1 MTLLHVL
8 ADPAKGMTEAVEP
21 PLVSVL
27 IPAQNE
33 AENVGPLLAEIR
45 AALAGRYAYEVILVD
60 DASQDETYACALGT
74 GARIGCPLQVLR
86 HDRVAGQST
95 AVMTAARHARGRYL
109 VTIDGDGQND
119 PADIPDLIDA
129 ARRQISEDFCIA
141 GHRVAR
147 QDSAWKRLQSRIAN
161 RVRDALLH
169 DGVPDTGC
177 GLKLLPRVTF
187 LALPYFDHMH
197 RFLPAL
203 VRAHGGAV
211 AVVPVHHRPRLRGQ
225 SKYSAWNRAWAGII
239 DLLGVMWLQ
248 RRTRQVQVERA
259 ALIDSAS

>member
-1 MTLLHVL
+1 MKQQ
-8 ADPAKGMTEAVEP
+8 PSCIGMTVSASQGAER

-27 IPAQNE
+27 VPALNE
-33 AENVGPLLAEIR
+33 ADNIGILIVEIR
-45 AALAGRYAYEVILVD
+45 SALAGRFPYEVILVD
-60 DASQDETYACALGT
+60 DASTDGT
-74 GARIGCPLQVLR
+74 FDSGLSTAARIGCPLQVLR

-119 PADIPDLIDA
+119 PADIPDLVDA
-129 ARRQISEDFCIA
+129 ARRQMSEDFCIA
-141 GHRVAR
+141 GHRVQR
-147 QDSAWKRLQSRIAN
+147 QDSNWKRLQSRIAN

-177 GLKLLPRVTF
+177 GLKLLPRATF

-203 VRAHGGAV
+203 VRARGGTV

-248 RRTRQVQVERA
+248 RRTRQVLVERA
-259 ALIDSAS
+259 ALTDRAP